1 MLKKAQLQ
9 LYGRSDCKNADNPAS
24 ISVAI
29 NRPQKST
36 ILLIS
41 LGIELKRNEFLLCN
55 CIGTIVAPSV
65 IIENW
70 YSLVLKSIV

>member
-9 LYGRSDCKNADNPAS
+9 LYGRRSDCKDADNPAS

-55 CIGTIVAPSV
+55 CIGTIVAP
-65 IIENW
+65 
-70 YSLVLKSIV
+70 

>member
-9 LYGRSDCKNADNPAS
+9 LHGRSECKEGDNPAS

-55 CIGTIVAPSV
+55 CIGTIAALSV

>member
-9 LYGRSDCKNADNPAS
+9 LYGRSECKDGDNPAS

-55 CIGTIVAPSV
+55 CIGTMPAPSV

>member
-9 LYGRSDCKNADNPAS
+9 FYGRSDCKDGDNPAS
-24 ISVAI
+24 ILVAI

-36 ILLIS
+36 ILLRS

-55 CIGTIVAPSV
+55 CIGTIVAP
-65 IIENW
+65 
-70 YSLVLKSIV
+70 